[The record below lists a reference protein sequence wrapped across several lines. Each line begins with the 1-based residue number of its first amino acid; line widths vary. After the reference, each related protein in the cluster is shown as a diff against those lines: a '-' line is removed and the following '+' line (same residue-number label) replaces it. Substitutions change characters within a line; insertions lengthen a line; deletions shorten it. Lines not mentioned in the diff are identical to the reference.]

1 MDISVAEAH
10 NHLSALLKQVE
21 NGPIRIR
28 RHGKTIGVLISPEEY
43 ENLNQVR
50 AYLQMVN
57 LSYALRDSGIS
68 ADELYQLSRRELE
81 TDR

>member
-10 NHLSALLKQVE
+10 NHLYALLKQVE

-57 LSYALRDSGIS
+57 LSHALRDSGIS